1 MDFSQQSGENNVP
14 RSPRSFAR
22 VVSTGEDCV
31 GKIHEFCESVL
42 KIKETAGCV
51 RIDRAHRVGNNIPG
65 KQRSIVV
72 KFQDT
77 ASKMVVK
84 NALQNIN
91 LKNTPFSVFDQFPQ
105 IVQERR
111 KELIPVM
118 LEARRNNKKAVLVR
132 DKLYIN
138 HKLYK
143 PESE

>member
-1 MDFSQQSGENNVP
+1 
-14 RSPRSFAR
+14 
-22 VVSTGEDCV
+22 
-31 GKIHEFCESVL
+31 
-42 KIKETAGCV
+42 
-51 RIDRAHRVGNNIPG
+51 
-65 KQRSIVV
+65 
-72 KFQDT
+72 
-77 ASKMVVK
+77 MVVK

-138 HKLYK
+138 NKLYK
-143 PESE
+143 PEAE